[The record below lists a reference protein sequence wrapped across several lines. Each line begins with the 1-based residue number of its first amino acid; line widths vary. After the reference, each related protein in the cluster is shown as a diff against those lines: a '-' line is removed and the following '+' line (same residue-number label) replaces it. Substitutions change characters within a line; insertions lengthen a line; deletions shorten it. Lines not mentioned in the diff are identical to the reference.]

1 MDNLAYNSYVIKRT
15 GVIRQE
21 WYTTGLQQYMRVA
34 FVSLGYIYIQMVW
47 LIFLQKKKKVKR
59 RDIEVTS
66 GV

>member
-34 FVSLGYIYIQMVW
+34 FVSLGYKYIQMVW
-47 LIFLQKKKKVKR
+47 LIFLQKKKVTR

-66 GV
+66 EV